1 MLHQIYGGDMASKQT
16 KVFAALILMAVA
28 AISGCGGGGNALAP
42 QFQPQ
47 VANLPDNFQ
56 FQTSGITNITQTL
69 QYTWSDSGLLASINH
84 SSTVTAGTATLTIK
98 DAAGTQV
105 YSGALVSTGTV
116 VSSSGVTGNWTMIVT
131 LTNVSGTLNFRVQ
144 KA

>member
-1 MLHQIYGGDMASKQT
+1 MASKQT
-16 KVFAALILMAVA
+16 KVFVAVILMAVA

-47 VANLPDNFQ
+47 VANVPDNFQ
-56 FQTSGITNITQTL
+56 FQTTGITNVTQTL
-69 QYTWSDSGLLASINH
+69 QYTWSNSGLLASINH
-84 SSTVTAGTATLTIK
+84 ASAVTAGTATLTIK

-105 YSGALVSTGTV
+105 YSGALVSSGTV
-116 VSSSGVTGNWTMIVT
+116 MTSPSGVAGNWTIIVT

>member
-1 MLHQIYGGDMASKQT
+1 MASKRT
-16 KVFAALILMAVA
+16 NVFVALILTAVA

-56 FQTSGITNITQTL
+56 FQATGVTNVTQTL

-116 VSSSGVTGNWTMIVT
+116 QTSPSGVSGNWTIIIT
-131 LTNVSGTLNFRVQ
+131 LNNVSGTLNFRVQ